1 MKRLRAA
8 WRRVRTQGFTPT
20 EFQSI
25 CVGALVLL
33 SAIVVSGAVVRLTG
47 SGLGCDDWP
56 NCNDSKLIDVSS
68 THSLI
73 EQVNR
78 FFTFAVCIGVALA
91 AIAAWIRRPRR
102 RDLLALSLVMLI
114 GVPAQGIVGAIVVWT
129 DLHPVAVQFHLLLS
143 MVLVAA
149 AVFMIARSRQADAG
163 ERVLAVSVAV
173 RRRVMALAI
182 ATSAAVV
189 AGSVVTGTGPHAGDE
204 EARRFFGTSNDID
217 GNALLW
223 ATRVHSAV
231 VWVAVAIAASLL
243 VTLRRQRDDRRILDA
258 AITAWFVIALV
269 QGTLGYVQ
277 YAAGLPAVLVGVH
290 VALATALFAC
300 TMWLVALT
308 TRVEPT

>member
-1 MKRLRAA
+1 MDRVRAT
-8 WRRVRTQGFTPT
+8 WRRVRSQGFTPT

-33 SAIVVSGAVVRLTG
+33 AAIVVSGAVVRLTG

-102 RDLLALSLVMLI
+102 RDLLALSLLMLI

-129 DLHPVAVQFHLLLS
+129 DLHPLAVQFHLLLS

-149 AVFMIARSRQADAG
+149 AVFMIARSRQADVGA
-163 ERVLAVSVAV
+163 RVLSVSVAV

-204 EARRFFGTSNDID
+204 EARRFFGTSSDID
-217 GNALLW
+217 GEALMW
-223 ATRVHSAV
+223 VTRVHSGL
-231 VWVAVAIAASLL
+231 VWIAVAIAGSLL
-243 VTLRRQRDDRRILDA
+243 VTLRRNHSDRQTLDA
-258 AITAWFVIALV
+258 AITAWFVIAVV
-269 QGTLGYVQ
+269 QGALGYVQ
-277 YAAGLPAVLVGVH
+277 YAAGLPAALVGIH

-300 TMWLVALT
+300 TMWLVTLT